1 MGEQMKTKKTI
12 RIVILAFLIFITGLI
27 SPMEKSQASQKYVV
41 ELIKVKTKTNGAK
54 EVKTIKHT
62 SYSDKN
68 MIAHEVIT
76 ATNKKGKVLWKYKC
90 ALHPSAQ
97 YSSTTMCVKKNKVY
111 IMDGNLL
118 IIKKKNS
125 GKTLKRMQ
133 LECYG
138 NGAVTVDKKGNIYVL
153 SADGGDVFKFS
164 SKGRILWYNQDLDGG
179 GGYKLKLKKG
189 RVQVYFD
196 YCNFDYAVL
205 DKKTGELI
213 TYVYS
218 KKNSK

>member
-1 MGEQMKTKKTI
+1 MKTKKVKS
-12 RIVILAFLIFITGLI
+12 VILLAFIIFITGLFT
-27 SPMEKSQASQKYVV
+27 PMEKSQASQKYVV
-41 ELIKVKTKTNGAK
+41 EVINIKTKTNGAK
-54 EVKTIKHT
+54 EVKKIKHT
-62 SYSDKN
+62 SYSDKD
-68 MIAHEVIT
+68 MIEHEVIT

-97 YSSTTMCVKKNKVY
+97 YSSTRMCVKKNKVY

-118 IIKKKNS
+118 TIKKKNS

-133 LECYG
+133 LDAYG
-138 NGAVTVDKKGNIYVL
+138 NGAVIVDNQGNIYTL
-153 SADGGDVFKFS
+153 AADGGDVFKFS
-164 SKGRILWYNQDLDGG
+164 PQGRILWYNRDLDGG

-189 RVQVYFD
+189 RVQVYYD
-196 YCNFDYAVL
+196 YCNYDYAVL

-218 KKNSK
+218 KENSK

>member
-1 MGEQMKTKKTI
+1 MKTKKVKS
-12 RIVILAFLIFITGLI
+12 VILLAFIIFVTGLFT
-27 SPMEKSQASQKYVV
+27 PMEKSQASQKYVV
-41 ELIKVKTKTNGAK
+41 EVINIKTKTNGAK
-54 EVKTIKHT
+54 EVKKIKHT
-62 SYSDKN
+62 SYSDKD
-68 MIAHEVIT
+68 MIEHEVIT

-97 YSSTTMCVKKNKVY
+97 YSYTRMCVKKNKVY
-111 IMDGNLL
+111 IVDGDLL

-133 LECYG
+133 LDAYG
-138 NGAVTVDKKGNIYVL
+138 NGAVIVDNQGNIYTL
-153 SADGGDVFKFS
+153 AADGGDVFKFS
-164 SKGRILWYNQDLDGG
+164 PQGRILWYNRDLDGG

-189 RVQVYFD
+189 RVQVYYD
-196 YCNFDYAVL
+196 YCNYDYAVL

-218 KKNSK
+218 KENSK

>member
-12 RIVILAFLIFITGLI
+12 RIVILALTIFISGLI

-41 ELIKVKTKTNGAK
+41 ELIKVKAKTNGPK
-54 EVKTIKHT
+54 EVRKIKHT
-62 SYSDKN
+62 SYCDKD
-68 MIAHEVIT
+68 MVAHEVIT

-90 ALHPSAQ
+90 ALHPSTQ
-97 YSSTTMCVKKNKVY
+97 YPSTSMCVKKNKVY

-118 IIKKKNS
+118 VIKKKNS

-133 LECYG
+133 LDCYG
-138 NGAVTVDKKGNIYVL
+138 NGAVTVDNKGNIYAL
-153 SADGGDVFKFS
+153 SADGGEVFKYS
-164 SKGRILWYNQDLDGG
+164 PKGRILWYNQDLDGG
-179 GGYKLKLKKG
+179 GGYKLRLKKG